1 MAANVQGIEIDYID
15 ETDFPLPLRERVA
28 PERGS
33 GVGTAA
39 ANPSSVIRWM
49 TPSPARGEGY
59 R

>member
-1 MAANVQGIEIDYID
+1 MAANVQGIEIDDID
-15 ETDFPLPLRERVA
+15 ETDFPLHVQEKMA

-33 GVGTAA
+33 GEGMAA

-49 TPSPARGEGY
+49 TPSPARGEGF

>member
-1 MAANVQGIEIDYID
+1 MFRGEVDSEIYQN
-15 ETDFPLPLRERVA
+15 DFPLPLRERVA

-33 GVGTAA
+33 GEGMAA

-49 TPSPARGEGY
+49 TPSPARGEGF